1 MKYPFIFFF
10 VLSVSGSSF
19 CFSQNSNTAIS
30 SSAIT
35 VQLPNSNTAITTNN
49 TEELIQNQPRKLS
62 ELPVPIKQTNNKE
75 TTIKQEEYLENR
87 ETPVNTITPKN

>member
-1 MKYPFIFFF
+1 M
-10 VLSVSGSSF
+10 LSVSSSSL
-19 CFSQNSNTAIS
+19 CFSQNANTVIS
-30 SSAIT
+30 SSTTT
-35 VQLPNSNTAITTNN
+35 VQLPYSNTEITTN
-49 TEELIQNQPRKLS
+49 TEELIQNQPRKMG